1 MTNTIKQNYEMKKQ
15 RDMTSLKELSQEVR
29 EMEESNSNRGFN
41 EKRKKLL
48 QEQRQEIL
56 TNIEKLEKEEKETE
70 LAVEEFKR
78 KLEELNNKLVVLENE
93 SKDTIFPLRQALN
106 IYLAISSIKWNYESP
121 NVSGTIFFPHSVKPF
136 QFSGSMSPY
145 DRTNTSQKELWNV
158 RRENEIFHFSRKFGL
173 SSSEKEKV
181 CK

>member
-1 MTNTIKQNYEMKKQ
+1 MDQVNTKELVDYCNDMRNELLDSSSFDTIREIKSMTNTIKQNYEMKKQ

-93 SKDTIFPLRQALN
+93 SKDTIFPLRYAFE
-106 IYLAISSIKWNYESP
+106 ISCRRHPTGKLSIFILPSP
-121 NVSGTIFFPHSVKPF
+121 RSNGIMKVRTSPG
-136 QFSGSMSPY
+136 QF
-145 DRTNTSQKELWNV
+145 
-158 RRENEIFHFSRKFGL
+158 FSRTP
-173 SSSEKEKV
+173 
-181 CK
+181 